1 MTGEEYN
8 EKLAKIEK
16 KLSKIVELG
25 EGKII
30 IHVKKGK
37 ITGVTIIE
45 EERLNI
51 EKEVK

>member
-1 MTGEEYN
+1 MIGEEYN

-16 KLSKIVELG
+16 KLNRIMESG

-30 IHVKKGK
+30 IHIKKGK

-45 EERLNI
+45 EERL